1 MRTRLLQLGA
11 TIAFLVAALV
21 ALSVSGGGAAQ
32 IVLRVGLV
40 CTGVPLVWRTTRG
53 MLHGKFATDVV
64 ATLSIVAAIA
74 LDQPIVGLV
83 IVLMQT
89 GGEALEAYAEGR
101 ASAAVRALES
111 AAPRTAHVVRDGAVA
126 DVPATS
132 VAIGDL
138 LLVRPGDLVPCD
150 GIVVDGDSDLDT
162 SSLTGEAI
170 PLHATAGTTLMSGM
184 VNGLRSFRM
193 RATALAKE
201 SQYAR
206 IVELVRNAQASK
218 SPLQRLADRYA
229 VWFTPITLVVCG
241 VAVAVTG
248 DWMRVLAILA
258 VATPCPLILAT
269 PVAIIGGINLAAK
282 NFVIIRHGGA
292 LERLGSVDT
301 AVFDKTG
308 TITVGKPRVSVVRVA
323 ADADRERT
331 IRYAAA
337 VEQYSSHSL
346 ARVTVDFAAAAGLAI
361 PPSADHTETPGRG
374 IAGVVEGHEVIVG
387 ARSLVVATCEDTT
400 SLAALEDGAATLRAY
415 VAVDKRLVGVIDYAD
430 ELRPELS
437 ATTAALHDAGVRRL
451 ALLSGD
457 HEATVAEFARR
468 AGLPEFHG
476 DLLPGEKARFIE
488 RLRADGH
495 VVMMVGDGT
504 NDAPALSSAD
514 VGVAM
519 AAHGGGI
526 TAEAAD
532 VVVLADSLE
541 GIPETL
547 HIARRTLR
555 IARQSIWV
563 GLGLSA
569 VGMMAAAF
577 GVLVPIAGAVAQE
590 ALDVAVI
597 LNALRAAVP
606 ASVSP
611 VLTPRSSNHRL
622 RRDAPRRTVEA
633 IGRAP
638 AAGSGSR
645 N

>member
-11 TIAFLVAALV
+11 TLAFLLTALV
-21 ALSVSGGGAAQ
+21 AGFVASAGTAQ
-32 IVLRVGLV
+32 IILRVGLV
-40 CTGVPLVWRTTRG
+40 CTGFPLVWRTTRG
-53 MLHGKFATDVV
+53 MLRGKFATDVV
-64 ATLSIVAAIA
+64 ATLSIITAVA

-111 AAPRTAHVVRDGAVA
+111 AAPRTAHVVRDGTVA

-150 GIVVDGDSDLDT
+150 GLVVDGESELDT
-162 SSLTGEAI
+162 SSLTGEAAPRRAI
-170 PLHATAGTTLMSGM
+170 AGTPLMSGM

-193 RATALAKE
+193 RATALAE
-201 SQYAR
+201 QSQYAR
-206 IVELVRNAQASK
+206 IVELVRSAQASK

-229 VWFTPITLVVCG
+229 VWFTPITLAVCA
-241 VAVAVTG
+241 VAIAVTG
-248 DWMRVLAILA
+248 DWTRVLAILV

-282 NFVIIRHGGA
+282 NHVIIRNGGA
-292 LERLGSVDT
+292 LEQLGSVDT

-308 TITVGKPRVSVVRVA
+308 TITVGKPSVSVVRVA
-323 ADADRERT
+323 READRDTT

-337 VEQYSSHSL
+337 VEQHSSHSL
-346 ARVTVDFAAAAGLAI
+346 ARVLVDFAKSSGLEI
-361 PPSADHTETPGRG
+361 PPSVDHTETPGRG
-374 IAGVVEGHEVIVG
+374 IVGIVEGHEVAVG
-387 ARSLVVATCEDTT
+387 ARSLILPMCSDTT
-400 SLAALEDGAATLRAY
+400 LLAALEENAGVLRAW
-415 VAVDKRLVGVIDYAD
+415 VAIDKRLAAVIEYAD
-430 ELRPELS
+430 ELRRELPS
-437 ATTAALHDAGVRRL
+437 VVASLLDLGVWRV

-476 DLLPGEKARFIE
+476 DLLPGDKSRVIE
-488 RLRADGH
+488 RLRAEGQ
-495 VVMMVGDGT
+495 VVMMVGDGI

-514 VGVAM
+514 VGVAL

-532 VVVLADSLE
+532 VVILADSLE
-541 GIPETL
+541 GIPVTL

-563 GLGLSA
+563 GLGLSGI
-569 VGMMAAAF
+569 GMLAAAV

-597 LNALRAAVP
+597 LNALRASVSGRDLRARNVVSGMTR
-606 ASVSP
+606 ASVN
-611 VLTPRSSNHRL
+611 RRL
-622 RRDAPRRTVEA
+622 RAAPHGA
-633 IGRAP
+633 
-638 AAGSGSR
+638 
-645 N
+645 